1 MQPAWSLWHRQEPAL
16 ACVQVE
22 RVLYG
27 VDVTH
32 SPFFERPEVL
42 RAVEFAAEA
51 HRGQRRKT
59 GEPYVAHCIETAC
72 IVEALVDH
80 AENIGLNDRS
90 AAWADEGC
98 SHVGVTE
105 KPAWL

>member
-1 MQPAWSLWHRQEPAL
+1 M
-16 ACVQVE
+16 
-22 RVLYG
+22 LYG

-80 AENIGLNDRS
+80 AENTVLNDRS
-90 AAWADEGC
+90 AAWEDEGYMQ
-98 SHVGVTE
+98 VGATE
-105 KPAWL
+105 GPHLL

>member
-1 MQPAWSLWHRQEPAL
+1 M
-16 ACVQVE
+16 
-22 RVLYG
+22 LYG

-80 AENIGLNDRS
+80 AENTGLDDRS
-90 AAWADEGC
+90 AAGAEEGC
-98 SHVGVTE
+98 LQDGATE
-105 KPAWL
+105 GPDWLWAAVAALLHHAPP